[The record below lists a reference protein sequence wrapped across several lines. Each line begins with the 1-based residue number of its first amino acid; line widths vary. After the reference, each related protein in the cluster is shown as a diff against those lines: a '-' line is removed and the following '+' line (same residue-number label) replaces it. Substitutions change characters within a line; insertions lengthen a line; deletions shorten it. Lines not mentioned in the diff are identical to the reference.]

1 MIGVEGQYRAS
12 FSIGEVE
19 DFLKEEQL
27 ICFKLIEDTS
37 NVIPIFQLDIYV
49 FDEKVLKYVNEG
61 KNLIVK
67 IGKSVDKMAEATFK
81 ITKNTPIREGEHKT
95 ILHMVGIFAEM
106 P

>member
-12 FSIGEVE
+12 FSIGEIE

-37 NVIPIFQLDIYV
+37 NVIPIFQLDIYI
-49 FDEKVLKYVNEG
+49 FDERILKYVNDV

-67 IGKSVDKMAEATFK
+67 IGQSVDKMSEATF
-81 ITKNTPIREGEHKT
+81 
-95 ILHMVGIFAEM
+95 
-106 P
+106 